1 MNDATNPLNWTRRR
15 KWAATL
21 IVSSFTFIS
30 PVASTMVAPALETI
44 ADEFKITSSIEQ
56 VLVMSIFL
64 LAYAVGPFLLGPLS
78 EMYGRV
84 VILQS
89 ANMFYLAFNTCC
101 GFAQTKEQ
109 MLALRFLSGL
119 GASAPQAVS
128 PPFRM
133 DCRNRWLTVV
143 PARTRRAE

>member
-1 MNDATNPLNWTRRR
+1 
-15 KWAATL
+15 
-21 IVSSFTFIS
+21 
-30 PVASTMVAPALETI
+30 MVAPALETI

-89 ANMFYLAFNTCC
+89 ANMFYLAFNTSC

-128 PPFRM
+128 SPP
-133 DCRNRWLTVV
+133 
-143 PARTRRAE
+143 